1 MDEAIELSY
10 KIFYERKDLES
21 FTHLANALTT
31 GRRINDLDRLYREY
45 PELFERK
52 RDTLAVLLFRTLRL
66 KELFSILPNTPTR
79 VRAWILASLG
89 YVEEAYGEWGKMED
103 QSKYLKLYL
112 DTLTGRVLEGEFRNP
127 SNPLMS
133 QIYHDYLF
141 GTLWVTAGMVEEGL
155 ELLNSVAFRSF
166 EGGYVGWGID
176 TILLKGFVGM
186 NPTEIEAGRYI
197 ARQLGDRFSVVLAD
211 IYLSLFRGSVPD
223 VPDIPR
229 FSTQKTY
236 AEAVL
241 MGDPLPDG
249 GIFGY
254 RIQWWYVEK
263 FWHRR
268 RFLSLSGKARVLEGM
283 REVHLERP
291 KKSIPVLVFHRI
303 LGSEGKRYAHLIF
316 QTSKD
321 PRRRYE
327 EYLGRLN
334 RLRNIPTDFFITRR
348 YGTFL
353 TKETEPWAE
362 FLKDRVLKGG

>member
-1 MDEAIELSY
+1 VDEAIDLAY
-10 KIFYERKDLES
+10 KLFCEREDPES
-21 FTHLANALTT
+21 FTHLSNALTT
-31 GRRINDLDRLYREY
+31 GRRIGELEKLYRRY
-45 PELFERK
+45 PDLFSLK

-66 KELFSILPNTPTR
+66 GELRRIIQDVPAR

-89 YVEEAYGEWGKMED
+89 YVDEAYREWERVED
-103 QSKYLKLYL
+103 RSEYLKLYL
-112 DTLTGRVLEGEFRNP
+112 DTLSGRALKGEFRNP
-127 SNPLMS
+127 FSTFMS
-133 QIYHDYLF
+133 QIYHDYLV

-176 TILLKGFVGM
+176 TILLKGFMGL

-229 FSTQKTY
+229 FSLQRAY

-241 MGDPLPDG
+241 MGDPLPEG

-254 RIQWWYVEK
+254 RTQWWYVEK
-263 FWHRR
+263 FWHGKT
-268 RFLSLSGKARVLEGM
+268 FLSLSGKARVLEGM

-291 KKSIPVLVFHRI
+291 RKSIPVLVFHRI
-303 LGSEGKRYAHLIF
+303 LGGEGKKYAHIIF

-353 TKETEPWAE
+353 SRETEPWAE
-362 FLKDRVLKGG
+362 FLKERVFKGG

>member
-1 MDEAIELSY
+1 MEEAIELSY

-31 GRRINDLDRLYREY
+31 GRRINDLGRLYREY

-241 MGDPLPDG
+241 RGDPLPDG

-254 RIQWWYVEK
+254 RTQWWYVEK

-268 RFLSLSGKARVLEGM
+268 RFLSLSGRARVLEGM